1 MLPFPADYA
10 FPCGR
15 GQRRQAR
22 KIPKISKSQTCAD
35 SESRGIAPCGCR
47 AEPAIFTASAVN
59 AVRRTPSQTS
69 KPQVC
74 ALPRRRSNAALPRII
89 PAISKSQTCLPIPH
103 KAKRSFAQYESRGI
117 AYCGRGQRPQIKPL
131 PSGNRTLAATLP
143 RSIRKKDYLL
153 SPLVPAKN
161 GTDPR
166 QTALSFCNFLAAAA
180 ASRTSSSAKSAPSSS
195 SFSCFL

>member
-1 MLPFPADYA
+1 M
-10 FPCGR
+10 
-15 GQRRQAR
+15 
-22 KIPKISKSQTCAD
+22 KILLVGNPNVGKTTLFNALT
-35 SESRGIAPCGCR
+35 GAH
-47 AEPAIFTASAVN
+47 ASTGN
-59 AVRRTPSQTS
+59 
-69 KPQVC
+69 
-74 ALPRRRSNAALPRII
+74 
-89 PAISKSQTCLPIPH
+89 
-103 KAKRSFAQYESRGI
+103 
-117 AYCGRGQRPQIKPL
+117 YCGVTVGAVERPSRFSGADIVCDLPGLYSFDGMSMEEKLAGEYIEKERGKGDFL
-131 PSGNRTLAATLP
+131 VVLVADAATLP